1 MKCLHNVVHITFQI
15 MYITYLR
22 KKAVIAYRF
31 PKKLAPLHSRF
42 KNKTKI
48 LNATD

>member
-1 MKCLHNVVHITFQI
+1 MKCLYNVAYITFQI

-22 KKAVIAYRF
+22 KKAVVAYRF
-31 PKKLAPLHSRF
+31 PKKLALLHSRF
-42 KNKTKI
+42 KNKTII